1 MAGTKEESVGL
12 MPTEKFVIDN
22 IIEKE
27 KIRNQEMRLA
37 YEQRLSGFPRGS
49 LTIRESKGRKYCY
62 FKYRDGKKII
72 TKYAGTEKMISEL
85 QEQIEERDRLAE
97 MIRMLDAEYEKIEK
111 LENIR

>member
-1 MAGTKEESVGL
+1 

-27 KIRNQEMRLA
+27 KIRNREMRSA
-37 YEQRLSGFPRGS
+37 YEQRLLGFPRGS

-72 TKYAGTEKMISEL
+72 TKYP
-85 QEQIEERDRLAE
+85 
-97 MIRMLDAEYEKIEK
+97 
-111 LENIR
+111 

>member
-1 MAGTKEESVGL
+1 

-27 KIRNQEMRLA
+27 KIRNREMRSA
-37 YEQRLSGFPRGS
+37 YEQRLLGFPRGS

-72 TKYAGTEKMISEL
+72 TKYAGTKKMLAEL
-85 QEQIEERDRLAE
+85 QEQIEERDRLVE
-97 MIRMLDAEYEKIEK
+97 MIKMLDAEYEKIEK
-111 LENIR
+111 MSTMK

>member
-1 MAGTKEESVGL
+1 

-22 IIEKE
+22 IVEKE
-27 KIRNQEMRLA
+27 KIRNREMRSA
-37 YEQRLSGFPRGS
+37 YEQRLLGFPRGS

-85 QEQIEERDRLAE
+85 QKQVEERDHIIE
-97 MIRMLDAEYEKIEK
+97 MIRMLDAEFEKIEK
-111 LENIR
+111 LENIRL